1 MWPKNF
7 GKSLLLVT
15 FWASVIDMSAETLVD
30 GGAVDYNMGAEGLYN
45 MTEFLL
51 VMMHYVTMVLYCI
64 ASLTALVNALQIYI
78 KMNQQEALH
87 RFLSFSYHINSR
99 PSWILWNRK
108 VGECSIRLV
117 INNFRFLFY
126 QIVSFFVLL
135 VFSNNLTKTKTMC
148 LKNKIV
154 SGAKTAYRKF
164 INSTLVQRCIILVL
178 TVAVG
183 VGKIFAQATGGQ
195 GYEAGKNAIS
205 QASEQIAQYVPI
217 ATKLCYAIAGVVAI
231 VGAISVYVKMNNEEQ
246 DVKKSIMM
254 IIGACVFLIAAAQA
268 LPLFFGIEDGVLTG
282 F

>member
-1 MWPKNF
+1 
-7 GKSLLLVT
+7 
-15 FWASVIDMSAETLVD
+15 
-30 GGAVDYNMGAEGLYN
+30 
-45 MTEFLL
+45 
-51 VMMHYVTMVLYCI
+51 
-64 ASLTALVNALQIYI
+64 
-78 KMNQQEALH
+78 
-87 RFLSFSYHINSR
+87 
-99 PSWILWNRK
+99 
-108 VGECSIRLV
+108 
-117 INNFRFLFY
+117 
-126 QIVSFFVLL
+126 
-135 VFSNNLTKTKTMC
+135 MC

-154 SGAKTAYRKF
+154 SGFKTAYRKF

-178 TVAVG
+178 TVAIG

>member
-1 MWPKNF
+1 
-7 GKSLLLVT
+7 
-15 FWASVIDMSAETLVD
+15 
-30 GGAVDYNMGAEGLYN
+30 
-45 MTEFLL
+45 
-51 VMMHYVTMVLYCI
+51 
-64 ASLTALVNALQIYI
+64 
-78 KMNQQEALH
+78 
-87 RFLSFSYHINSR
+87 
-99 PSWILWNRK
+99 
-108 VGECSIRLV
+108 
-117 INNFRFLFY
+117 
-126 QIVSFFVLL
+126 
-135 VFSNNLTKTKTMC
+135 MC
-148 LKNKIV
+148 LKNKNV

-164 INSTLVQRCIILVL
+164 INSTLVQRCIIFVL